1 MSVTTN
7 KQHLLSSLFS
17 TLRKHYSVDAAAERP
32 VLEQMVYA
40 LLREGATREEADAA
54 FDRLKTQFF
63 DWNEVRVSSEH
74 EVIEAFVG
82 LPDAAARAERVVNLL
97 QEVFEST
104 YSFDLDSLHKKGLKQ
119 AAKQIG
125 RYQAANEFT
134 VAWVT
139 QQTLGGQA
147 IPIDAPTL
155 RTVRRLGL
163 VDSDAVD
170 SEAVRTSLEHQV
182 PKAKAPL
189 FIGPRRLCAK
199 RISGMRPRRK
209 SARGPHSNWRKG
221 AMWSIPRRLRWRSP
235 ATLRNPKISL
245 ATWRSDFR
253 RIPQCNLSIF
263 PRYALFLRSSIAAFG
278 RGRAITTACTAP
290 TSTSVSFAP

>member
-7 KQHLLSSLFS
+7 KQDLLNTMFT
-17 TLRKHYSVDAAAERP
+17 TLRKHYSVSDPVERP
-32 VLEQMVYA
+32 VLEQMIYA
-40 LLREGATREEADAA
+40 LLRDGTTTEEADAA
-54 FDRLKTQFF
+54 FERLKSQFF
-63 DWNEVRVSSEH
+63 DWNEVRVSSDH
-74 EVIEAFVG
+74 EIVEAFVG
-82 LPDAAARAERVVNLL
+82 LPDAAVRAERVISLL

-104 YSFDLDSLHKKGLKQ
+104 YSFDLDSLHKKGVKQ

-125 RYQAANEFT
+125 RYQAANDFT

-170 SEAVRTSLEHQV
+170 SEAVRTSLEHHV

-189 FIGPRRLCAK
+189 FTELISLVARDHCWEDSPNCSQCPLRSECLTGLTDPR
-199 RISGMRPRRK
+199 G
-209 SARGPHSNWRKG
+209 RKG
-221 AMWSIPRRLRWRSP
+221 AKAKPKPR
-235 ATLRNPKISL
+235 
-245 ATWRSDFR
+245 
-253 RIPQCNLSIF
+253 
-263 PRYALFLRSSIAAFG
+263 
-278 RGRAITTACTAP
+278 
-290 TSTSVSFAP
+290 

>member
-7 KQHLLSSLFS
+7 KQNLLATLFT
-17 TLRKHYSVDAAAERP
+17 TLRKHYSVREPAERP
-32 VLEQMVYA
+32 VLEQVIYA
-40 LLREGATREEADAA
+40 LLREGATSEEADAA
-54 FDRLKTQFF
+54 FERIKSQFY
-63 DWNEVRVSSEH
+63 DWNEVRVSSEQ
-74 EVIEAFVG
+74 EVVEALVG
-82 LPDAAARAERVVNLL
+82 LPDAAARAERVINLL

-104 YSFDLDSLHKKGLKQ
+104 YSFDLDSLHKKGVKQ

-170 SEAVRTSLEHQV
+170 SEAVRTNLEHHV

-189 FIGPRRLCAK
+189 FTEL
-199 RISGMRPRRK
+199 ISLV
-209 SARGPHSNWRKG
+209 ARDHCWEDSPNCGQCPLRDECLTGINDLRTRKG
-221 AMWSIPRRLRWRSP
+221 AKCKPKPR
-235 ATLRNPKISL
+235 
-245 ATWRSDFR
+245 
-253 RIPQCNLSIF
+253 
-263 PRYALFLRSSIAAFG
+263 
-278 RGRAITTACTAP
+278 
-290 TSTSVSFAP
+290 